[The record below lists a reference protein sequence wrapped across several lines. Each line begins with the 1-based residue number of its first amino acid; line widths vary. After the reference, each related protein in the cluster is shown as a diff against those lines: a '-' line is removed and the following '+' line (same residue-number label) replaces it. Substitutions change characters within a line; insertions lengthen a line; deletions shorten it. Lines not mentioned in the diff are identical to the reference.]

1 MAILTARCAQDP
13 SAREFCSSRA
23 QEIDD
28 LYDEDVQRQEML
40 AAALQDSNASV
51 EPSSSPGE
59 LTEGPTLNSSGLSTP
74 QFAPQRGSSVAKSKR
89 KWESMALEDNSPGQ
103 NYSKRAA
110 LPAQSDAEVANAYG
124 M

>member
-1 MAILTARCAQDP
+1 MHSAQDP
-13 SAREFCSSRA
+13 AAREFCQSRA

-28 LYDEDVQRQEML
+28 VYDEDLQRQEML
-40 AAALQDSNASV
+40 AASADDTNASV
-51 EPSSSPGE
+51 EPISSPGE

-89 KWESMALEDNSPGQ
+89 KWESMALDDDSPGQ
-103 NYSKRAA
+103 SYSKRAA
-110 LPAQSDAEVANAYG
+110 ISAQSDAEVANAYG